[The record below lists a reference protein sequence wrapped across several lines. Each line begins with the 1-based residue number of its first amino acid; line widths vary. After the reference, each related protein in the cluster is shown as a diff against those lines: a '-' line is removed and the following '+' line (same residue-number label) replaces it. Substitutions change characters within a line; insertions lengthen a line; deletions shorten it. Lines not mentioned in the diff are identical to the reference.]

1 MRIHQDLSE
10 ILKEYYVHLT
20 VSLNGSKDYSTKVN
34 IEKKMNAINILLDL
48 PEVKLVDK
56 LNPL

>member
-1 MRIHQDLSE
+1 MRIHQDLTD
-10 ILKEYYVHLT
+10 ILLELYGHLT
-20 VSLNGSKDYSTKVN
+20 YTLRDSHLYFERVN

-56 LNPL
+56 

>member
-1 MRIHQDLSE
+1 MRIHQDLTN
-10 ILKEYYVHLT
+10 ILLELYGHLT
-20 VSLNGSKDYSTKVN
+20 YTLRDSHDFLEKIF

-56 LNPL
+56 LNTL